1 MNKLMKKI
9 GGFVARTANKVVN
22 AVETVC
28 GGCKRAVAVGLGVLG
43 VSSLAHASGS
53 GSFPDITTVAGDATT
68 LIASLIALGVT
79 ILAWKL
85 GSRWIRG
92 IVK

>member
-1 MNKLMKKI
+1 MKQFLQKS
-9 GGFVARTANKVVN
+9 VQTVKTVVVMTVD
-22 AVETVC
+22 AVEHYGKKALAIVGIGT
-28 GGCKRAVAVGLGVLG
+28 AAEVATGN
-43 VSSLAHASGS
+43 AHATGS
-53 GSFPDITTVAGDATT
+53 SFPDITTVASDAAT

>member
-1 MNKLMKKI
+1 MKMKTVKKI
-9 GGFVARTANKVVN
+9 GVVS
-22 AVETVC
+22 
-28 GGCKRAVAVGLGVLG
+28 AVA
-43 VSSLAHASGS
+43 SPFSMFAAGS

>member
-1 MNKLMKKI
+1 MM
-9 GGFVARTANKVVN
+9 
-22 AVETVC
+22 
-28 GGCKRAVAVGLGVLG
+28 
-43 VSSLAHASGS
+43 LAT
-53 GSFPDITTVAGDATT
+53 GSFPDITTLAGDATT

-79 ILAWKL
+79 VLAWKL

>member
-1 MNKLMKKI
+1 MKGKI
-9 GGFVARTANKVVN
+9 M
-22 AVETVC
+22 
-28 GGCKRAVAVGLGVLG
+28 L
-43 VSSLAHASGS
+43 LAT
-53 GSFPDITTVAGDATT
+53 GSFPDITTVAGDAAT

-92 IVK
+92 IVR

>member
-1 MNKLMKKI
+1 MKNNKL
-9 GGFVARTANKVVN
+9 ARYYIV
-22 AVETVC
+22 
-28 GGCKRAVAVGLGVLG
+28 GSVGL
-43 VSSLAHASGS
+43 LASMGS
-53 GSFPDITTVAGDATT
+53 AFATGSFPDITTVAADAVT